1 MTTERKNRRKIVVIS
16 VASLALLAAVG
27 GGVTYA
33 VYNTQA
39 NNAIAAT
46 DTTAQTSNVQTVS
59 EKSKVEEGLDTDR
72 PSYDVDKLDALNKSI
87 ESYAKKDNLA
97 EEAKKALAGDKV
109 SKVTTESDFGAL
121 KFKVTVKDGTT
132 QEQAQGI
139 ADKLTD
145 WAKGSVETGAW
156 KSDPGNARVLVTAL
170 MPDGKAVAANGVFLS
185 GNEEGK

>member
-1 MTTERKNRRKIVVIS
+1 MTTERKNKRRIAAVS

-33 VYNTQA
+33 VYSTQA
-39 NNAIAAT
+39 SNAIAAT
-46 DTTAQTSNVQTVS
+46 GTATQTSSVQTVS

-72 PSYDVDKLDALNKSI
+72 PSYDVDKLEVLNKSI
-87 ESYAKKDNLA
+87 ENYARKGNLA
-97 EEAKKALAGDKV
+97 GGAKKALANDKV
-109 SKVTTESDFGAL
+109 AKVVTESDFGAL
-121 KFKVTVKDGTT
+121 RFKVTVKDGTT

-139 ADKLTD
+139 TDRLSD
-145 WAKGSVETGAW
+145 WAKSNVKTGAW

-170 MPDGKAVAANGVFLS
+170 LPDGRAVATSGVFLS

>member
-1 MTTERKNRRKIVVIS
+1 M
-16 VASLALLAAVG
+16 
-27 GGVTYA
+27 
-33 VYNTQA
+33 
-39 NNAIAAT
+39 
-46 DTTAQTSNVQTVS
+46 
-59 EKSKVEEGLDTDR
+59 
-72 PSYDVDKLDALNKSI
+72 DKLEALNKSV
-87 ESYAKKDNLA
+87 ENYANKGNLA

-109 SKVTTESDFGAL
+109 SKVSTESDFGAL

-170 MPDGKAVAANGVFLS
+170 LPDGKAIATNGVFLS

>member
-1 MTTERKNRRKIVVIS
+1 MTTERKNRRKIVAIS

-27 GGVTYA
+27 GGATYA
-33 VYNTQA
+33 VYNMQA

-46 DTTAQTSNVQTVS
+46 DTTTQTSSVQTVS
-59 EKSKVEEGLDTDR
+59 EKSKIEEGLDTR
-72 PSYDVDKLDALNKSI
+72 QSYDVDKLEALNKSV
-87 ESYAKKDNLA
+87 EDYAKKGNLA

-109 SKVTTESDFGAL
+109 TKVTTESDFGAL
-121 KFKVTVKDGTT
+121 KFKVTVKEGTT

-170 MPDGKAVAANGVFLS
+170 LPDGKAIATNGVFLS